1 VGQKW
6 GRSLLK
12 GFGSPQGE
20 VECKGVVSAAWDPSG
35 TAGTGLESPGL
46 HEGLGRQI
54 LRLLDTWCCKMLQ
67 MPLGVAKELRTGCGP
82 AGWLYPRAKG
92 KRAGGENSSKFLRG
106 EESLWLAAEG
116 CLAWSLCLRTQ
127 GGLPQEG

>member
-1 VGQKW
+1 M
-6 GRSLLK
+6 
-12 GFGSPQGE
+12 
-20 VECKGVVSAAWDPSG
+20 ECKGVVSAAWDPSG
-35 TAGTGLESPGL
+35 TAGPGLESPGL

-54 LRLLDTWCCKMLQ
+54 LRLLEL
-67 MPLGVAKELRTGCGP
+67 PLGVANELRTGCGP

>member
-1 VGQKW
+1 MGQKW

-54 LRLLDTWCCKMLQ
+54 LRLLDTSDT
-67 MPLGVAKELRTGCGP
+67 AGCHRRGENEGG
-82 AGWLYPRAKG
+82 AH
-92 KRAGGENSSKFLRG
+92 RAG
-106 EESLWLAAEG
+106 LA
-116 CLAWSLCLRTQ
+116 
-127 GGLPQEG
+127 